1 MGKGGHQLEGLKAAQ
16 AVTLRVPGIISES
29 QGRCRER
36 RRGMR
41 RLDLELARGHHAEEV
56 GFYFL

>member
-29 QGRCRER
+29 QGRCR
-36 RRGMR
+36 
-41 RLDLELARGHHAEEV
+41 
-56 GFYFL
+56 